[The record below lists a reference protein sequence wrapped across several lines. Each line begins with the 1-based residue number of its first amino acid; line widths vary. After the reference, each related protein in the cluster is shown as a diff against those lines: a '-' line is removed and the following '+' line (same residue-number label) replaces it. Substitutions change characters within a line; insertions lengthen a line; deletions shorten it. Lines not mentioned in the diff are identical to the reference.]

1 MTSRL
6 IEYLEKKHL
15 LILGFGMEGQSTY
28 HYIRKHLP
36 GKPLVIADRDPNLE
50 NRIMF
55 LHNDTNLSLI
65 SGEAYIRSLDSFDV
79 VIKSPGV
86 LLDSNGRKATITSQT
101 DMVMQ
106 LFRKQVIGITGTKG
120 KSTTSSLLYHI
131 LQRAGKEVVLVGN
144 IGIPPFD
151 LIDHWNDQTTVIYEL
166 SSHQLQEVTLSPHI
180 SILLNLYQEH
190 LDHYPS
196 FEAYQSTK
204 LAIIRYQQADDF
216 AVING
221 DDERIACHVKTIRLP
236 SRQYGFSAKS
246 KSQQGCS
253 LLPEGIIRF
262 SDNGESSDFFT
273 DKTSLKGEHN
283 RMNMM
288 AAVCASKIINIPD
301 HHIQAG
307 LDTFQGLAH
316 RMEYLG
322 LFHGIHYYNDS
333 IATVP
338 EATMHA
344 IEALHNVDT
353 LILGGFD
360 RGIDYQELVRFL
372 MDSSVTNL
380 IFIGE
385 AGERIKRMFPVQASE
400 AKRLLSAKD
409 LTEVVQ
415 LAMALTR
422 KNTICLLSPS
432 AASYGMFKDFKERG
446 DSFRELVKNS

>member
-36 GKPLVIADRDPNLE
+36 AKQLVIADRDPNLE
-50 NRIMF
+50 DRILF
-55 LHNDTNLSLI
+55 LHNDANLSLI
-65 SGEAYIRSLDSFDV
+65 SGEAYTRSLNSFDL

-86 LLDSNGRKATITSQT
+86 LLDGNDRKATITSQT

-151 LIDHWNDQTTVIYEL
+151 LIDHWSDQTMIIYEL
-166 SSHQLQEVTLSPHI
+166 SSHQLQGITLSPHI

-196 FEAYQSTK
+196 FAAYQSAK
-204 LAIIRYQQADDF
+204 LAIIRYHRSDDF
-216 AVING
+216 AILNT
-221 DDERIACHVKTIRLP
+221 DDERIAFHLKTISLR
-236 SRQYGFSAKS
+236 SRQYGFSVKS
-246 KSQQGCS
+246 LSRQGCS

-262 SDNGESSDFFT
+262 SANGESSDFFT
-273 DKTSLKGEHN
+273 GRTSLKGEHN

-301 HHIQAG
+301 KHIQEG
-307 LDTFQGLAH
+307 LDTFKGLAH

-338 EATMHA
+338 EATIHA
-344 IEALHNVDT
+344 IKALHDVDT

-385 AGERIKRMFPVQASE
+385 AGERIKQMFPVQTGE
-400 AKRLLSAKD
+400 VKRLLSANNLK
-409 LTEVVQ
+409 EVVQ

-422 KNTICLLSPS
+422 KNTICLLSPA

-446 DSFRELVKNS
+446 DSFRELVIKS